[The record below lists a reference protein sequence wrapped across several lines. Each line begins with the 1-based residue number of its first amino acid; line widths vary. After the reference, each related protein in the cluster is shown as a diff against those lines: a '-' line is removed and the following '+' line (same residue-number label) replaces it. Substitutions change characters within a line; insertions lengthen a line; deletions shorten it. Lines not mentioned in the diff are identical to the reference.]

1 MAADEMS
8 TDWRGKRYWLVGAS
22 EGLGRSLASI
32 MSRSGVEL
40 ILSARSANR
49 LDELKEI
56 LPGRSHVVP
65 MDVTSRREVAEA
77 AEELGQIDGIVYLA
91 GHGTPVK
98 ASKWDAAAVEKM
110 IEVNLLGAA
119 RVLGIAVPKM
129 LAQGR
134 GHVLLVGSLSAYRG
148 LPGALGYGASKA
160 GILSLAQTMHADLAG
175 TGVKVQVVNPGF
187 IRTRMAAS
195 YSGKMPGI
203 IEPEVAAQE
212 IWEHMGTDRFAKSFP
227 LGPAAAIRFASLLPI
242 WAYERL
248 FR

>member
-1 MAADEMS
+1 MAGEAVS
-8 TDWRGKRYWLVGAS
+8 SDWRGKRYWLVGAS
-22 EGLGRSLASI
+22 EGLGRALALT

-49 LDELKEI
+49 LDELKEM

-77 AEELGQIDGIVYLA
+77 AEELGEIDGIVYLA
-91 GHGTPVK
+91 GTGTPVK
-98 ASKWDAAAVEKM
+98 ATAWDAAAVETM

-119 RVLGIAVPKM
+119 RVLGVAVPRM
-129 LAQGR
+129 LARGQ
-134 GHVLLVGSLSAYRG
+134 GHVLLVSSLSAYRG

-160 GILSLAQTMHADLAG
+160 GLLSLAQTMHADLQG

-187 IRTRMAAS
+187 IRTRMADG

-203 IEPEVAAQE
+203 IEPETAAQE

-227 LGPAAAIRFASLLPI
+227 LGPSAAMRFASMLPI